1 MEPANF
7 LAGEMSAAVFFIV
20 LFAALCHAVWNAI
33 VKAGDD
39 PTVTAIL
46 VALAGAIIS
55 LVVLPF
61 LAQPAE
67 ASWPFL
73 AISTVLQVAYYL
85 LVGSAYRAADMSRV
99 YPLMRG
105 TAPLIVAVVTAF
117 VFGDHLSAAAWIGV
131 ALVSGGVI
139 ATALASRGSGDMRGT
154 VLAIVNA
161 LVIAAYTVS
170 DGLGVRASASPVA
183 YTMWLTVLTALPLV
197 VYAAKTRPEFARHA
211 LANAPIA
218 FVGGALTLTSYGLAL
233 WAMTVAPVAVVA
245 ALRETS
251 ILFGTAIAGIV
262 LKERIPAARLA
273 AIAVIAAGAIALR
286 LA

>member
-1 MEPANF
+1 
-7 LAGEMSAAVFFIV
+7 MSAAVFLLV
-20 LFAALCHAVWNAI
+20 LFAALCHAAWNAI

-39 PTVTAIL
+39 TTLMAIL

-55 LVVLPF
+55 IVVLPF
-61 LAQPAE
+61 LAQPAA

-85 LVGSAYRAADMSRV
+85 LVGSAYRASDMSRA

-117 VFGDHLSAAAWIGV
+117 ALGDRLSPAAWIGV
-131 ALVSGGVI
+131 VLVSAGVVATAFAAQGHGNRRGTLLALV
-139 ATALASRGSGDMRGT
+139 
-154 VLAIVNA
+154 NA
-161 LVIAAYTVS
+161 VVIAAYTIS
-170 DGLGVRASASPVA
+170 DGLGVRASLSPVA
-183 YTMWLTVLTALPLV
+183 YTMWLTVLTAAPLT
-197 VYAAKTRPEFARHA
+197 VYAAVTRPDFTRQAIA
-211 LANAPIA
+211 SAPLA

-233 WAMTVAPVAVVA
+233 WAMTGAPVAVVA
-245 ALRETS
+245 ALRETA
-251 ILFGTAIAGIV
+251 ILFGTAIAV
-262 LKERIPAARLA
+262 LVLHERISAPRLA